1 MNEYPPVVEKIVSDY
16 LLRLKSQ
23 LGTIPTPEH
32 QEILQEIG
40 SHIYESYVAETAD
53 NEVDRILLVLRKLGE
68 PAEVLSSRVP
78 RAMMAIG
85 RRKNLPLYILGGAIA
100 LLFGVPLGLG
110 GVALLV
116 GLLAALFGL
125 LVAYF
130 ALGTSLVVGGLLIMV
145 LGGLLVFN
153 PEMASKL
160 LFMGYL
166 NLDWGTSGL
175 NQMPLVYQGLLV
187 LLIGL
192 ILAAVGLGLL
202 WLGKYLLKG
211 LRYLLSLASQK
222 IRQFTAQHN
231 KKNFKMTNLLF

>member
-32 QEILQEIG
+32 QEILKEIE
-40 SHIYESYVAETAD
+40 SHIYESYNAETAD
-53 NEVDRILLVLRKLGE
+53 DEVDRILSILRKLGE

-78 RAMMAIG
+78 RAMVAIG
-85 RRKNLPLYILGGAIA
+85 KRKKLPLYILGGAIA

-116 GLLAALFGL
+116 GLLVALFGL

-145 LGGLLVFN
+145 SGGLLVFY
-153 PEMASKL
+153 PEMASRL
-160 LFMGYL
+160 LYMGYL
-166 NLDWGTSGL
+166 HLDWGASEL
-175 NQMPLVYQGLLV
+175 NQMPIVYQGVLF

-211 LRYLLSLASQK
+211 LRYLLTLAGQK
-222 IRQFTAQHN
+222 IRQFSSQHN
-231 KKNFKMTNLLF
+231 KKNLKMANLLF

>member
-1 MNEYPPVVEKIVSDY
+1 MNEYSPVVEKIVSDY
-16 LLRLKSQ
+16 LLRLKGQ
-23 LGTIPTPEH
+23 LGTIPTPAH
-32 QEILQEIG
+32 QEILQEIE
-40 SHIYESYVAETAD
+40 SHIYESYAAETAA
-53 NEVDRILLVLRKLGE
+53 NEVDRILFVLRKLGE

-78 RAMMAIG
+78 RTMVAIG
-85 RRKNLPLYILGGAIA
+85 KRRKLPLYILGGAVA

-116 GLLAALFGL
+116 GLLAGIFGL

-145 LGGLLVFN
+145 MGGLLVFY
-153 PEMASKL
+153 PDLTSKL

-166 NLDWGTSGL
+166 HLDWGTSDL
-175 NQMPLVYQGLLV
+175 NQMPLVYQGLLS

-211 LRYLLSLASQK
+211 LRYLLILVSQK
-222 IRQFTAQHN
+222 IRQFTSQRKDPRN
-231 KKNFKMTNLLF
+231 